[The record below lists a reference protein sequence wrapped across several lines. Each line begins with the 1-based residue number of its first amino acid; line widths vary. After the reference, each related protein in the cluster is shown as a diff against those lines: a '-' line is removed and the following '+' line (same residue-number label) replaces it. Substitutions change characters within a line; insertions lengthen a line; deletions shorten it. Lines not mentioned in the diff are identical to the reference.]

1 MLMPAHWL
9 RLIRMPILT
18 KGSRNSL
25 LRMLLITLLLPACSF
40 LIFLSTISRSSFSTS
55 YSTPRN
61 LSRLFLAS
69 SSLAKCQ
76 RGLTHVDEVIMR
88 PPAPLHQPVGRL
100 RGDGGGKSEQKSR
113 RELAVRDCSP
123 GLAEV
128 THLLRR
134 GQDSGLLKGE
144 NGQECFGWSLT
155 TGQPPGP
162 RNHSWSPY
170 RRRPNSQKSR
180 KF

>member
-1 MLMPAHWL
+1 MRSRYKNKIKTTSNTVTRYEDRMLMPAHWL

-40 LIFLSTISRSSFSTS
+40 LIFFSTISRSSFSTS

-76 RGLTHVDEVIMR
+76 RGLAHADEVVMR
-88 PPAPLHQPVGRL
+88 GPPAPLHQPVGRL

-134 GQDSGLLKGE
+134 GQDRGLLKGE
-144 NGQECFGWSLT
+144 NGQECFG
-155 TGQPPGP
+155 
-162 RNHSWSPY
+162 
-170 RRRPNSQKSR
+170 
-180 KF
+180 

>member
-18 KGSRNSL
+18 KGRRNSL

-40 LIFLSTISRSSFSTS
+40 LIFFSTISRSSFSTS

-69 SSLAKCQ
+69 SSLSKCQ
-76 RGLTHVDEVIMR
+76 RGLTHSDEVVMG

-123 GLAEV
+123 GLAEM

-134 GQDSGLLKGE
+134 GQDSGLLKGG
-144 NGQECFGWSLT
+144 NGQECFGWSIEHKT
-155 TGQPPGP
+155 FD
-162 RNHSWSPY
+162 RINAD
-170 RRRPNSQKSR
+170 
-180 KF
+180 

>member
-1 MLMPAHWL
+1 MRSRYKNKIKTTSNTVTRYEDRMLMPAHWL

-69 SSLAKCQ
+69 SSLSKCQ
-76 RGLTHVDEVIMR
+76 RGLTHADEVVMG

-113 RELAVRDCSP
+113 RKLAVYS
-123 GLAEV
+123 
-128 THLLRR
+128 LLLSIRFFR
-134 GQDSGLLKGE
+134 IE
-144 NGQECFGWSLT
+144 
-155 TGQPPGP
+155 
-162 RNHSWSPY
+162 
-170 RRRPNSQKSR
+170 
-180 KF
+180 